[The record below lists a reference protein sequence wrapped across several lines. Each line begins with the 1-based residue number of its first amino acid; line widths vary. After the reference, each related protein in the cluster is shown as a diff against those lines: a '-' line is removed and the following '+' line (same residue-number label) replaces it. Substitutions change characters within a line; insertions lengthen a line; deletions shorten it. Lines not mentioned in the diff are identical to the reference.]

1 MQWLFMQL
9 LKEKPNDEKKGKME
23 TKKNLKTCKNGHQ
36 FFKSSACLTFPICE
50 EERKLKDN
58 FLSLLGA
65 PERRALE
72 NNGITTLEQLAKYS
86 EKEVLNFHGM
96 GKSTIPKL
104 EKLLSDK
111 NLAFNSN
118 SILIEKNMAKEI
130 INLNPEVTDFLKELN
145 HPFIKEIEQ
154 PINCILSVD
163 KNLTENIKW
172 NGPNYCFNKE
182 DRITMRIQPP
192 TKQAQLIFHRG
203 AKRQMQPQDK
213 LISDKSKML
222 VWKENDRAIITFKSL
237 HDIENGK
244 TELISIINEWIK
256 AGK

>member
-1 MQWLFMQL
+1 
-9 LKEKPNDEKKGKME
+9 ME

-36 FFKSSACLTFPICE
+36 FLKNSDCPTCPICE
-50 EERKLKDN
+50 EERKPKDN

-65 PERRALE
+65 PARRALE
-72 NNGITTLEQLAKYS
+72 LNGIASLEQLSKYS
-86 EKEVLNFHGM
+86 KKEVLNFHGM

-111 NLAFNSN
+111 KIAFNSYPFF
-118 SILIEKNMAKEI
+118 IEKNMTKEI

-154 PINCILSVD
+154 LRNCILSAD
-163 KNLTENIKW
+163 KKMTENIKW
-172 NGPNYCFNKE
+172 NGPNYCFENE

-203 AKRQMQPQDK
+203 AKRQMQPKDK
-213 LISDKSKML
+213 LISNKSKML
-222 VWKENDRAIITFKSL
+222 VWKENDRAIVTFKSL
-237 HDIENGK
+237 QDIENGK
-244 TELISIINEWIK
+244 TELTTIVNEWIK
-256 AGK
+256 AAK